1 MPRRHRHLEDPHE
14 VLFLPSPQRAAAEK
28 VQCRSDRLVKGAVN
42 KNEVFKRTYVDVV
55 FFLSHAVFVFFKSC
69 RTAGRGK
76 HERGPAGKLG

>member
-55 FFLSHAVFVFFKSC
+55 FFF
-69 RTAGRGK
+69 
-76 HERGPAGKLG
+76 